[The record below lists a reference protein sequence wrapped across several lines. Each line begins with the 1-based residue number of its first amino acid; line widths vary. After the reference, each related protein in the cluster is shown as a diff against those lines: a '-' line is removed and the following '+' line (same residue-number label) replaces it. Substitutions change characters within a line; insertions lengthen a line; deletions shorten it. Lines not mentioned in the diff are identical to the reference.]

1 MVTRELPA
9 GSGPQVEVGVRVDF
23 PSPRE
28 FLDALDVAAATVFVA
43 CDQALEPGAEIAVAI
58 SYPGVGAAIRCAAHV
73 VWRRRV
79 RESTDLEPAG
89 MQLGLE
95 LDGDARG
102 AFDQAVASA
111 HMQIE
116 AQERMTTTCRVLV
129 VDDSPE
135 TRRLFMFSA
144 QRLAR
149 QAQLPLE
156 LVEASDGLAALG
168 ALAEGHFHLAI
179 VDCHMP
185 IMDGL
190 ELVQRIRSDARLAA
204 MPVVVVSHD
213 GHARHDALAAGASRF
228 LLKPVTSKVL
238 LETIVALLDV
248 RAAP

>member
-1 MVTRELPA
+1 
-9 GSGPQVEVGVRVDF
+9 VEVGVRVDF
-23 PSPRE
+23 ASARD
-28 FLDALDVAAATVFVA
+28 FLEAVILDEAHGEATLFVA
-43 CDQALEPGAEIAVAI
+43 CDQALEPGAEIAVAVG
-58 SYPGVGAAIRCAAHV
+58 YPGLSSALRCAAHV

-95 LDGDARG
+95 LDVPARTQLDAALTAAR
-102 AFDQAVASA
+102 A
-111 HMQIE
+111 QIE
-116 AQERMTTTCRVLV
+116 AQERMSTTCRVLV

-149 QAQLPLE
+149 QAQLPIE
-156 LVEASDGLAALG
+156 LVEASDGVAALG
-168 ALAEGHFHLAI
+168 ALAEGRFHLAI

-190 ELVQRIRSDARLAA
+190 ELVQRIRSDARVAS

-213 GHARHDALAAGASRF
+213 AAARQEALAVGASRF
-228 LLKPVTSKVL
+228 LLKPVTSKML
-238 LETIVALLDV
+238 LETIVALIDLG
-248 RAAP
+248 AP